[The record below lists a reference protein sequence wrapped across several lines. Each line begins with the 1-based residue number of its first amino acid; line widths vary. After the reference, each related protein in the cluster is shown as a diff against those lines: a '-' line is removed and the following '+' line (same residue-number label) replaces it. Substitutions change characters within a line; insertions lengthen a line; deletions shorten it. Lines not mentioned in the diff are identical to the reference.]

1 MWNEACGQ
9 PSKSAISTYRKSY
22 DKLYSECAVGE
33 NAKERAEKYLT
44 AQSGKGEIMKNKEN
58 KLNGTEKQ
66 EPCMYCADKEF
77 MRKMQDL
84 VQFTD
89 ENYSM
94 EMHYCPNCGRKLE
107 ELLKKINE
115 RSCQR

>member
-1 MWNEACGQ
+1 
-9 PSKSAISTYRKSY
+9 
-22 DKLYSECAVGE
+22 
-33 NAKERAEKYLT
+33 
-44 AQSGKGEIMKNKEN
+44 MKNEVN

>member
-1 MWNEACGQ
+1 
-9 PSKSAISTYRKSY
+9 
-22 DKLYSECAVGE
+22 
-33 NAKERAEKYLT
+33 
-44 AQSGKGEIMKNKEN
+44 MKNKEN

-89 ENYSM
+89 ENCSM

-107 ELLKKINE
+107 E
-115 RSCQR
+115 